1 MATKNLNNET
11 QKATSNVESPK
22 PPGGQPI
29 PPTGWEKV
37 ANNVQRGYYNE
48 NTVLWLNG
56 SFVKAAE
63 AKIDL
68 YSQSLHYGYSVFE
81 GIRSYATMNGKT
93 KIFKAVEHFDRLA
106 KSAAAVNM
114 PYHWQ
119 REELIEATYEV
130 LKRNNLQD
138 AYIRPVV
145 YAPAN
150 MSFVKNTESLI
161 VIQVWEMQ
169 PFLGDKLLRVMTS
182 SFQRP
187 NPKGFKIEAKAS
199 GHYVNS
205 ILASQEAK
213 ANGFD
218 EALLTDMNGYV
229 AEGPGANVFYEK
241 DGKLFTPS
249 TGNILPGITRAT
261 VIEICH
267 ELGIDVEEKLFIP
280 EELKQADAVFFC
292 GTAAEVI
299 GWESLDDTKFSFPW
313 EESVSKKIQEAYK
326 NKVTASPE
334 LQSQTLVAAKGGA
347 FKISKIEL

>member
-1 MATKNLNNET
+1 M
-11 QKATSNVESPK
+11 
-22 PPGGQPI
+22 
-29 PPTGWEKV
+29 
-37 ANNVQRGYYNE
+37 YYNE
-48 NTVLWLNG
+48 NTILYLNG
-56 SFVKAAE
+56 AFVKAVD
-63 AKIDL
+63 AKMDF

-81 GIRSYATMNGKT
+81 GIRSYKT
-93 KIFKAVEHFDRLA
+93 DNSETRIFKAIEHYNRLQQ
-106 KSAAAVNM
+106 SASAMNM
-114 PYHWQ
+114 PYQWTT
-119 REELIEATYEV
+119 EELIAATYEV

-150 MSFVKNTESLI
+150 MSFVENKESFL
-161 VIQVWEMQ
+161 VIEVWEMQ

-213 ANGFD
+213 AKGFD
-218 EALLTDMNGYV
+218 EALLSDMNDFV

-249 TGNILPGITRAT
+249 LGNILPGITRAT
-261 VIEICH
+261 VLEICE
-267 ELGIDVEEKLFIP
+267 ELGISVEEKEITT
-280 EELKQADAVFFC
+280 EELKQADTAFFC

-299 GWESLDDTKFSFPW
+299 GFESLDDVKFPKPW
-313 EESVSKKIQEAYK
+313 NDSVSKTIQEAYK
-326 NKVTASPE
+326 HKVIEKEYKPSLE
-334 LQSQTLVAAKGGA
+334 LA
-347 FKISKIEL
+347 